1 MKRRILLVDDELAIL
16 LTLKAVLEI
25 NGFEVETAASAREAK
40 SKIKNGRY
48 HMVITDMRMESESAG
63 LEVVQAAKKAPYQ
76 PAVAML
82 TAFPLPGEDWH
93 EQGADEMLVKPMNTQ
108 DLLVQI
114 EALLVTH
121 EDNKRSTGKK
131 QPELAVTDATPA
143 RKNRT
148 LSRKAVAAH

>member
-1 MKRRILLVDDELAIL
+1 MKRRILLVDDELAVL

-40 SKIKNGRY
+40 SKIKNGQY
-48 HMVITDMRMESESAG
+48 HMIITDMRMESESAG
-63 LEVVQAAKKAPYQ
+63 LEVAQAAKKAPYQ

-82 TAFPLPGEDWH
+82 TAFPLPGSEWQ

-121 EDNKRSTGKK
+121 EDNKRDTAKK
-131 QPELAVTDATPA
+131 QPELVSAEKTAAGKTRTP
-143 RKNRT
+143 
-148 LSRKAVAAH
+148 SRKAVATR